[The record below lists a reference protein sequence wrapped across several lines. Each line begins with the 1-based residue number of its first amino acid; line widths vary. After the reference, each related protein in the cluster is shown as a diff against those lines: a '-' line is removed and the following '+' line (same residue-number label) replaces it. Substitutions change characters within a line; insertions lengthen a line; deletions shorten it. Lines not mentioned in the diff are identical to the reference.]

1 VTVIKTACSNCN
13 LRELCLPF
21 GLRSDELNA
30 LTTWF
35 RARRRIK
42 RGEHLYRAGDTFDAI
57 YAIRSGFFKTDVLL
71 EDGRD
76 QVTGFQM
83 AGELLGLDGISTE
96 HHTCN
101 AIALEDSEICAIP
114 SQRLESLSR
123 EIHTLQH
130 HFHKVMSRE
139 IVRDHGVMML
149 LGTMRAEERL
159 AAFLLNLSQRFTAR
173 GFSHAEFYL
182 RMTREEIGS
191 YLGLKLETV
200 SRAFSR
206 FQEEGHIA
214 VQQKA
219 HPHPQRRWPQGADE
233 SPQLKRQRVPRQRDA
248 DDIGVGE
255 PAPIPGT
262 PPLLHFVLA
271 ALEGHRPAA
280 GCRPAGRRTWR
291 SASPATKGYWP
302 LCQAMISALPS
313 SSVSTTCGTTRAS
326 RALSHGGNR

>member
-1 VTVIKTACSNCN
+1 MSQTHPVNQEVTLSVIKTACSNCN
-13 LRELCLPF
+13 LRELCLPY
-21 GLRSDELNA
+21 GLSIDELER
-30 LTTWF
+30 LDDLVST
-35 RARRRIK
+35 RRRVK
-42 RGEHLYRAGDTFDAI
+42 RGDHLYRAGEVFDAI

-114 SQRLESLSR
+114 FSRLEVLSR

-159 AAFLLNLSQRFTAR
+159 AAFLLNLSQRFPAR

-214 VQQKA
+214 VQQK
-219 HPHPQRRWPQGADE
+219 HIRILNVNG
-233 SPQLKRQRVPRQRDA
+233 LK
-248 DDIGVGE
+248 
-255 PAPIPGT
+255 
-262 PPLLHFVLA
+262 
-271 ALEGHRPAA
+271 ALMHHRA
-280 GCRPAGRRTWR
+280 
-291 SASPATKGYWP
+291 
-302 LCQAMISALPS
+302 
-313 SSVSTTCGTTRAS
+313 V
-326 RALSHGGNR
+326 

>member
-1 VTVIKTACSNCN
+1 MPQNTAPQEICLSVIKTACSNCN

-21 GLRSDELNA
+21 GLSLEELER
-30 LTTWF
+30 LDDLIST
-35 RARRRIK
+35 RRRSK
-42 RGEHLYRAGDTFDAI
+42 RGEHLYRAGAPFDSI
-57 YAIRSGFFKTDVLL
+57 FAIRSGFFKTDVLL

-96 HHTCN
+96 FHTCN
-101 AIALEDSEICAIP
+101 AIALEDSEICSIP
-114 SQRLESLSR
+114 FSRLESLSR
-123 EIHTLQH
+123 EIHNLQH

-206 FQEEGHIA
+206 FQEEGYIA
-214 VQQKA
+214 VQQK
-219 HPHPQRRWPQGADE
+219 HIRILDVNG
-233 SPQLKRQRVPRQRDA
+233 LK
-248 DDIGVGE
+248 
-255 PAPIPGT
+255 
-262 PPLLHFVLA
+262 
-271 ALEGHRPAA
+271 ALMNHR
-280 GCRPAGRRTWR
+280 
-291 SASPATKGYWP
+291 S
-302 LCQAMISALPS
+302 
-313 SSVSTTCGTTRAS
+313 
-326 RALSHGGNR
+326 